1 MIRITTAALIAAAT
15 FGIAISAAPTFA
27 DTVSNNDV
35 PQFQVKLTGMDLSSP
50 EAVKKLQAIIRRN
63 AAEACYQYE
72 EGNMVRSTEARD
84 CFTHAVANGNAQ
96 IEGLHVAALARHNNE
111 TVVAQAR

>member
-1 MIRITTAALIAAAT
+1 MTNITTAALIAAAT
-15 FGIAISAAPTFA
+15 FGIFTAAPTFA

-35 PQFQVKLTGMDLSSP
+35 PQFQVNLAGMDLSSP
-50 EAVKKLQAIIRRN
+50 AVVNKLQSIIRRN

-96 IEGLHVAALARHNNE
+96 IEGLHFAALARHNNE